1 MTLLAWKPAF
11 DLGVDAMDK
20 EHKELVA
27 AMNRIHE
34 LDQQKSPKPQMDG
47 AIQRLIKLT
56 KQHFADE
63 EAFMAKTNYADRVRH
78 GLIHQDMLK
87 RVGSYYEAFQQG
99 DGRVAKEFFEFLVF
113 WLGAHITGID
123 RKYAPTPAP
132 KPLPA
137 KA

>member
-34 LDQQKSPKPQMDG
+34 LDQLKAAKPQMDG

-78 GLIHQDMLK
+78 GMIHQDMLK
-87 RVGSYYEAFQQG
+87 RVGGYYEQFLAG

-123 RKYAPTPAP
+123 RKYAPAP
-132 KPLPA
+132 KPQPA

>member
-34 LDQQKSPKPQMDG
+34 LDQLKSPKPQMDG
-47 AIQRLIKLT
+47 AIQRLVKLT
-56 KQHFADE
+56 MQHFADE
-63 EAFMAKTNYADRVRH
+63 EAYMAKTNYADRVRH
-78 GLIHQDMLK
+78 GMIHQDMLK
-87 RVGSYYEAFQQG
+87 RVGSYYEQFQKG

-123 RKYAPTPAP
+123 RKYASAP
-132 KPLPA
+132 KPQPA